1 MKVRQFFPALV
12 LLAFLT
18 FLIWLLLVF
27 LPVVWIELKYQ
38 FKSFFQN
45 RGIDNPQALFFP
57 DFSGMTIVGNA
68 SKNKDYGIVIPRLG
82 LDEKVVFNVDPND
95 EQQYKAALK
104 QGIAHASSTNYPDQK
119 GLGYYFAHSSSPGFQ
134 VQYNAVF
141 YLLNKLETGDEIYIW
156 HERKRYRYL
165 VTEKR
170 ISQATD
176 TTFLYQTYEGENIVL
191 QTCWPPGTTKE
202 RLLVFAQRA
211 N

>member
-1 MKVRQFFPALV
+1 MKIRQIFPALI

-18 FLIWLLLVF
+18 FLFWLILVF
-27 LPVVWIELKYQ
+27 LPVLWIEFKYQ

-45 RGIDNPQALFFP
+45 RGIESPQALFFP

-68 SKNKDYGIVIPRLG
+68 SKNKDYGIVIPSLG
-82 LDEKVVFNVDPND
+82 LDERVVFNVDPND

-104 QGIAHASSTNYPDQK
+104 QGIAHASSTNYPDEK

-141 YLLNKLETGDEIYIW
+141 YLLNKLEAGDEIYIW

-165 VTEKR
+165 VTEKK
-170 ISQATD
+170 ISQPTD
-176 TTFLYQTYEGENIVL
+176 TSFLYQSYEGENIVL

-202 RLLVFAQRA
+202 RLLVFAKRA

>member
-1 MKVRQFFPALV
+1 MKIRQIFPV
-12 LLAFLT
+12 LFLIVFLT
-18 FLIWLLLVF
+18 FLVWLILVF
-27 LPVVWIELKYQ
+27 LPVVWVEFKYQ
-38 FKSFFQN
+38 FKSFFEN
-45 RGIDNPQALFFP
+45 RGIENPRALFFP
-57 DFSGMTIVGNA
+57 DSSGMTIVGNA
-68 SKNKDYGIVIPRLG
+68 SENKDYGIVIPRLG
-82 LDEKVVFNVDPND
+82 LDERVVFNVDPND

-104 QGIAHASSTNYPDQK
+104 QGIAHASSTNYPDEK

-165 VTEKR
+165 VTEKK
-170 ISQATD
+170 ISQPTD
-176 TTFLYQTYEGENIVL
+176 TSFLYQAYEGENIVL

-202 RLLVFAQRA
+202 RLLVFAKRA

>member
-1 MKVRQFFPALV
+1 LKVRQFFPALV

>member
-82 LDEKVVFNVDPND
+82 LDEKVIFNVDPND